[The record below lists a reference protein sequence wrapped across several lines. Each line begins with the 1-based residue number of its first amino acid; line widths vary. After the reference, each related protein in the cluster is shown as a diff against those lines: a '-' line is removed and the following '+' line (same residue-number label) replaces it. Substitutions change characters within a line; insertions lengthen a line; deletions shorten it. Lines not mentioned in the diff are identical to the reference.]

1 MPISTNALPKGSQ
14 LETYQ
19 IQSVLNQSELYI
31 TYLANET
38 DGNTQVVIKEYFPN
52 RIAIRK
58 DDYTLQSEKADDFTS
73 GLEQFINNA
82 RILTQLEHPNI
93 VRYQRFFQANSTAY
107 LVIDY
112 EKGQN
117 LAELFKADETATE
130 EEIMAILPPLLAGL
144 ETIHKADYLH
154 RNIKP
159 ENIILRDK
167 DKSPVLLGLT
177 LTNDNRDNRNIA
189 STITPGYAPFE
200 EYQSKGHLGT
210 WTDIYAL
217 GAVLYRLIS
226 GKTPIEASERIDA
239 IVYEQPDPLT
249 PAVEIAASD
258 CSEEFLDVID
268 WTLEIRE
275 TDRPQTVE
283 ELANVIIPEES
294 APSKKFAFPFKRAA
308 LLILGIVVVIVVMG
322 LGIGYFLTDKEQPK
336 KLSESTPTIP
346 KEAEKKQVAQLP
358 PQTIEEIKA
367 ENQPTQTEERQILPF
382 LTELPQFEEPQ
393 IEQPI
398 KKPQFEQPQIEQPI
412 KKPQFEQ
419 PQIKKPQIE
428 KPQIEKPQ
436 VQQPTA
442 LQKREEQPIQPKQF
456 IRDYYAGISNQQ
468 YDKTWLMLSRNFKKQ
483 HHCCNEDGSY
493 KQNAYIK
500 WWKTIRAVEVL
511 TATVLEQSD
520 NTATIKTTLRYFKRR
535 GRIVDEK
542 KTFNLIKNDKNQ
554 WVIK

>member
-19 IQSVLNQSELYI
+19 IQSVLNQGELSI

-52 RIAIRK
+52 RIAIRQE
-58 DDYTLQSEKADDFTS
+58 DYTLQSEKTDDFTS
-73 GLEQFINNA
+73 GLKEFIKNA

-93 VRYQRFFQANSTAY
+93 VRCQRFFETNSTAY
-107 LVIDY
+107 VVMDY

-159 ENIILRDK
+159 ENITLRDK

-177 LTNDNRDNRNIA
+177 FTNSDRDNHRIA

-200 EYQSKGHLGT
+200 EYQSKGDLGT
-210 WTDIYAL
+210 WTDVYAL

-239 IVYEQPDPLT
+239 IVYEQPDPL
-249 PAVEIAASD
+249 PSAVEIAGSHY
-258 CSEEFLDVID
+258 SEEFLDAID
-268 WTLEIRE
+268 WALEIRE
-275 TDRPQTVE
+275 TDRPQTVA
-283 ELANVIIPEES
+283 ELAKVIISEES
-294 APSKKFAFPFKRAA
+294 APSKKFIFPFKRAG
-308 LLILGIVVVIVVMG
+308 LLIIAIVVLVIVMG
-322 LGIGYFLTDKEQPK
+322 LGIGYLLTDKAQPK
-336 KLSESTPTIP
+336 KLSESTPTIS

-358 PQTIEEIKA
+358 PQTIEEVKA
-367 ENQPTQTEERQILPF
+367 PETQPTQPEERQTMPF
-382 LTELPQFEEPQ
+382 LTELPLEKQHIEQQ
-393 IEQPI
+393 IE
-398 KKPQFEQPQIEQPI
+398 
-412 KKPQFEQ
+412 
-419 PQIKKPQIE
+419 KPQIE

-436 VQQPTA
+436 IQQSTA
-442 LQKREEQPIQPKQF
+442 LHKQEQSVIQPEQF

-468 YDKTWLMLSRNFKKQ
+468 YEKTWLMLSRHFKDQ

-493 KQNAYIK
+493 KQSDYFK
-500 WWKTIRAVEVL
+500 WWKTIKAVEVL
-511 TATVLEQSD
+511 KMTVLEQSD
-520 NTATIKTTLRYFKRR
+520 NTASIKATLRYFKRR

-542 KTFNLIKNDKNQ
+542 KTFKMIKNDKNQ
-554 WVIK
+554 WVIE

>member
-19 IQSVLNQSELYI
+19 IQSVLNQGELSI

-52 RIAIRK
+52 RIAIRQE
-58 DDYTLQSEKADDFTS
+58 DYTLQSEKTDDFTS
-73 GLEQFINNA
+73 GLEEFIKNA

-93 VRYQRFFQANSTAY
+93 VRYQRFLKANSTAY
-107 LVIDY
+107 VVMDY
-112 EKGQN
+112 EEGQN

-130 EEIMAILPPLLAGL
+130 EEIMAILPSLLAGL

-159 ENIILRDK
+159 ENITLRDK

-177 LTNDNRDNRNIA
+177 LTNSDKDNHRIA

-226 GKTPIEASERIDA
+226 GKAPIEASERIDA
-239 IVYEQPDPLT
+239 IVYEQPDPL
-249 PAVEIAASD
+249 PSAIEIAGSHY
-258 CSEEFLDVID
+258 SEEFLDAID
-268 WTLEIRE
+268 WALEIRE
-275 TDRPQTVE
+275 TDRPQTVT
-283 ELANVIIPEES
+283 ELAKVIISEES
-294 APSKKFAFPFKRAA
+294 APSKKFAFPFPFKRAG
-308 LLILGIVVVIVVMG
+308 LLIIAIVVMVIVMG
-322 LGIGYFLTDKEQPK
+322 LGIGYLLTDKAQPK

-346 KEAEKKQVAQLP
+346 KEAEKKQVAQLS
-358 PQTIEEIKA
+358 PQTIEEVKA
-367 ENQPTQTEERQILPF
+367 PETQPTQLEERQTMPF
-382 LTELPQFEEPQ
+382 LTELPLEKPQ
-393 IEQPI
+393 IEQQI
-398 KKPQFEQPQIEQPI
+398 EKPQIEQ
-412 KKPQFEQ
+412 
-419 PQIKKPQIE
+419 QIEKPQIE

-436 VQQPTA
+436 VQQLTA
-442 LQKREEQPIQPKQF
+442 SQKQEQPIIQPEQF

-468 YDKTWLMLSRNFKKQ
+468 YEKTWLMLSRHFKDQ

-493 KQNAYIK
+493 KQSDYFK
-500 WWKTIRAVEVL
+500 WWKTIKAVEVL
-511 TATVLEQSD
+511 KMTVLEQSD
-520 NTATIKTTLRYFKRR
+520 NTATIKATLRYFKRR
-535 GRIVDEK
+535 GRIVDEN